1 MARSKEPGDPPKE
14 FKLEMLEIERES
26 NEEFLQRTA
35 SQFDDDHVFDMD
47 DDYTMVKEVQSDLL
61 RWIEDIKKENNDV
74 LAMTDLDF
82 RLNLLENMILS
93 TEGILTTDD
102 ELDDEDREMFRED
115 IKTFKEWK
123 RYLRKWKRSSI

>member
-1 MARSKEPGDPPKE
+1 MAKSKEPVDPSKE
-14 FKLEMLEIERES
+14 FKMEMLEIERES

-35 SQFDDDHVFDMD
+35 SQFDEDHVFDMN

-61 RWIEDIKKENNDV
+61 RWIEDVESENNEV
-74 LAMTDLDF
+74 LEKTDLDF
-82 RLNLLENMILS
+82 RLNLIENMILS
-93 TEGILTTDD
+93 TEGILATDK
-102 ELDDEDREMFRED
+102 ELNDEDREMFRED